1 MPAGIYKTFSL
12 VLLFLL
18 LTLPVVSHAQAA
30 LININTADSGGLQT
44 LNGIGPAK
52 AQAIIDYR
60 SANGPFQKIEDI
72 GKVSGIPLGG
82 ATYLGIKDFI
92 TVGAVPGNGGA
103 NGDNEE
109 VAEGTQNNTTT
120 SSSAKSI
127 WFIDNKLSKFEIDI
141 SGNRLNAV
149 GTPVEFKAKTNFGSS
164 KSSIFEWNLGD
175 GSIKYGSVISHTYLF
190 PGEYAVILSVA
201 VLGEVIVNRMNVKVI
216 APELFISI
224 ATPER
229 VEVTNNSTSE
239 VDLYGR
245 ALVSGGKVFPFPKST
260 IILPK
265 RKISFASVV
274 SGLSPTSVAEV
285 YLMTVGDNPNK
296 SVNGVVMSEEI
307 RLKDIA
313 KIKICIHLVLMF

>member
-120 SSSAKSI
+120 SSSA
-127 WFIDNKLSKFEIDI
+127 
-141 SGNRLNAV
+141 
-149 GTPVEFKAKTNFGSS
+149 
-164 KSSIFEWNLGD
+164 
-175 GSIKYGSVISHTYLF
+175 
-190 PGEYAVILSVA
+190 
-201 VLGEVIVNRMNVKVI
+201 
-216 APELFISI
+216 AP
-224 ATPER
+224 
-229 VEVTNNSTSE
+229 
-239 VDLYGR
+239 
-245 ALVSGGKVFPFPKST
+245 
-260 IILPK
+260 
-265 RKISFASVV
+265 
-274 SGLSPTSVAEV
+274 
-285 YLMTVGDNPNK
+285 
-296 SVNGVVMSEEI
+296 VVMRSMAGPE
-307 RLKDIA
+307 KMGW
-313 KIKICIHLVLMF
+313 VQ